1 MQKLPTTPD
10 VTAPTARMCAFYWAC
25 KAAAWRI
32 LNSNPARTSK
42 AVAHR
47 TVEEIWFFLAGHGQM
62 WRRQNDREEIV
73 AVESGVCL
81 TIPLGT
87 HFQFRALGDEPLAAI
102 AVTMPPWPG
111 GDEAYPVEGRWV
123 PTASH

>member
-1 MQKLPTTPD
+1 M
-10 VTAPTARMCAFYWAC
+10 ARMCAFYWAC

-32 LNSNPARTSK
+32 LNSNPARRPRPLPIARLKRSG
-42 AVAHR
+42 
-47 TVEEIWFFLAGHGQM
+47 FFSPATAKCGGDR
-62 WRRQNDREEIV
+62 RRQNDREEIV

-111 GDEAYPVEGRWV
+111 GDEAYPVEGTWR
-123 PTASH
+123 